1 MRVVVGLG
9 NPGSSYARSRHN
21 VGFWVLDA
29 LARRHRLRF
38 SKREYKSQVAAG
50 KIADETVLL
59 LKPQT
64 YMNLSGEAVG
74 RARRDLGLDPTDFLV
89 VYDDLD
95 LALGRIRVKANGGS
109 GGHHGVDSII
119 ESLGSKAFPRVR
131 VGIGRP
137 ASKSANLDYLL
148 DAMSAE
154 EVETLEEA
162 VESAADA
169 AETVLRDGIAKAM
182 SGFNGTARPSA
193 RRR

>member
-38 SKREYKSQVAAG
+38 SKRDYKSQVAAG

-74 RARRDLGLDPTDFLV
+74 RARRDLRLDPTDFLV

-137 ASKSANLDYLL
+137 ESKSANVDYLL
-148 DAMSAE
+148 DRMSADE
-154 EVETLEEA
+154 LKTLEEA

-169 AETVLRDGIAKAM
+169 AETVLRDGVSKAM
-182 SGFNGTARPSA
+182 TGFNGKPRL
-193 RRR
+193 